1 MKHVVSVSIGSSKRD
16 HRVEIELMGEKILIE
31 RRGTD
36 GDLAQAARMIQELD
50 GRVDAIGL
58 GGIDLYIFAGGRRY
72 VLRDAKRL
80 ASAAERTPVV
90 DGSGLKNSLERWV
103 IRYLVERGE
112 VSLARRKV
120 LMVAAVDRFGM
131 AEELVA
137 HQADVTF
144 GDLIFTLGVPVPLR
158 SLKSLDRVARIIA
171 PIATQLPFT
180 MLYPTGSKQEHSV
193 SKHERFFQA
202 AEVIAGDFHFIR
214 RHMPRDMRGKGV
226 ITNTVTESDVQL
238 LRERGVS
245 FLVTTTPNLGGRSFG
260 TNVIEAALVAVSGR
274 RPEEL
279 GPSDYLEMF
288 QRLQFQPRIERYD
301 AGTPSSAAYAGNASA
316 VLRRS

>member
-1 MKHVVSVSIGSSKRD
+1 MKHVVSVSVGSSKRD
-16 HRVEIELMGEKILIE
+16 HRVEIELMGEKIVIE

-36 GDLAQAARMIQELD
+36 GDLARAARMIRELD

-80 ASAAERTPVV
+80 ARQAQKTPVV

-103 IRYLVERGE
+103 VRYLAERGGIT
-112 VSLARRKV
+112 LARRKV

-137 HQADVTF
+137 HGADVTF

-158 SLKSLDRVARIIA
+158 SLKALDRVARIVA
-171 PIATQLPFT
+171 PIATQLPFK
-180 MLYPTGSKQEHSV
+180 MLYPTGSKQEKTI
-193 SKHERFFQA
+193 SKYERFFRS

-214 RHMPRDMRGKGV
+214 RHLPSDMRGKGV
-226 ITNTVTESDVQL
+226 VTNTVTESDVQL
-238 LRERGVS
+238 LRERGVA

-260 TNVIEAALVAVSGR
+260 TNVIEAALVAASGR
-274 RPEEL
+274 RPDEL
-279 GPSDYLEMF
+279 SASDYLELF
-288 QRLQFQPRIERYD
+288 QRLNFQPRIERYD
-301 AGTPSSAAYAGNASA
+301 SASSPSAAFAGSVSSA
-316 VLRRS
+316 LERS